1 MQNKILTLMY
11 LFIHIPIVVFIMD
24 VLDYFSSGNQVGPV
38 GYTAISIVVLTIVV
52 AGLISVVMF
61 FIDLF
66 AMKTENV
73 KNTMELDT
81 HYE

>member
-1 MQNKILTLMY
+1 MQNKILTIMY

-73 KNTMELDT
+73 KNTTELDT